1 MTGPELTR
9 PVLVLTALGILALGG
24 CKTGPDYKP
33 PPPPAA
39 PADWPTRQPEPFVA
53 PAGTAEDLES
63 WWRVFEDTTL
73 NRLIRDARIAN
84 LRLAQAVA
92 RVRQSRARLAFARSQ
107 RWPILQVGAA
117 GGASKLPDDGP
128 LSQIAPDEGFEAQSL
143 WTVGVDAAWEV
154 DLFGRVS
161 RSIEAAGASYR
172 ASIEDYRYVLV
183 TLLAEV
189 ALVYVDVRT
198 FQQRVAF
205 ARENAETQRRSLAL
219 TRDRFESGLSSE
231 LDVAQ
236 AEANLADT
244 EAQIPPLEAAV
255 ALGID
260 RLAVLLGVEPGA
272 VDQQLYTA
280 RPIPRAEDT
289 VAVGLPADLV
299 RQRPDIRAAESK
311 LAAQTARVG
320 VAEAE
325 LYPLLAIEGRFGFFA
340 RDLGDLFD
348 SGNEAWEVKV
358 PLAWTAID
366 GGARRSRVQLE
377 DAGVQRAAAS
387 YRETV
392 LLALAEVRDALV
404 SLARERDRSARL
416 ASAVRAYQRA
426 VDLVLVQYETGLTD
440 FQNVLDMQRSL
451 FQLQD
456 ASAASEGR
464 VSTDLVN
471 VYKALGGGWSPAD
484 TVAASAGAS

>member
-1 MTGPELTR
+1 MSGPRFRR
-9 PVLVLTALGILALGG
+9 PILGLAALSVAGLVG
-24 CKTGPDYKP
+24 CKTGPDYTP
-33 PPPPAA
+33 PPPPAT
-39 PADWPTRQPEPFVA
+39 PAEWPTRQPAPFVA
-53 PAGTAEDLES
+53 PAETTQDLER
-63 WWRVFEDTTL
+63 WWTVFEDTTL

-84 LRLAQAVA
+84 LQLAQAVA

-107 RWPILQVGAA
+107 RWPILQIGAT
-117 GGASKLPDDGP
+117 GGGSKLPDGGA
-128 LSQIAPDEGFEAQSL
+128 LSDIAPEGGFEANAL
-143 WTVGVDAAWEV
+143 WSVGVDAAWEV

-172 ASIEDYRYVLV
+172 ASIEDYRYLLV

-189 ALVYVDVRT
+189 ALIYVDVRT
-198 FQQRVAF
+198 FQRRIAV
-205 ARENAETQRRSLAL
+205 ARENVERQRGSLAL
-219 TRDRFESGLSSE
+219 TRDRFQSGLSSE

-260 RLAVLLGVEPGA
+260 RLAVLMGAEPG
-272 VDQQLYTA
+272 DMDRQLLA
-280 RPIPRAEDT
+280 AAPIPRAEDT

-299 RQRPDIRAAESK
+299 RQRPDIRAAERE

-325 LYPLLAIEGRFGFFA
+325 LYPQLAIEGRFGFFA

-348 SGNEAWEVKV
+348 SGNEAWEIKV
-358 PLAWTAID
+358 PLAWTALD
-366 GGARRSRVQLE
+366 GGARRSRIQFE
-377 DAGVQRAAAS
+377 DAGVQRSAAS

-416 ASAVRAYQRA
+416 ASAVQAYERA
-426 VDLVLVQYETGLTD
+426 VGLVQVQYDTGLTD

-451 FQLQD
+451 FQLES
-456 ASAASEGR
+456 ALAASEGR
-464 VSTDLVN
+464 VAADLVN
-471 VYKALGGGWSPAD
+471 VYKSLGGGWSPAD
-484 TVAASAGAS
+484 TIPKVN